1 MTHSRSYSVSI
12 LAGLLLLVAS
22 RTEAVEAVARHV
34 ATSAITTDEIK
45 QYVGTLADEL
55 AEPIVKVSHHLG
67 VLRHADLVKTTKKG
81 RFVEYALHP
90 EVFLVTDPANENLI
104 DLGCCRLDLGE
115 PNDNPKKRRS

>member
-1 MTHSRSYSVSI
+1 MKDPAAFNWCAERLKA
-12 LAGLLLLVAS
+12 LADPERLRLITALLNGPK
-22 RTEAVEAVARHV
+22 H
-34 ATSAITTDEIK
+34 
-45 QYVGTLADEL
+45 VGTLADEL